1 MSGNTRE
8 VRKMKILLALPRFRP
23 NTNPPLG
30 LAYIAACLEKENFE
44 VEILDPTFE
53 SLEYAENR
61 LKKTDYDM
69 LGVSCY
75 TMNYNKGLRFAGIA
89 KRMNPNCVIV
99 FGGVHPTILA
109 DEVISEKFVDIV
121 CVGEGEETMVELSIA
136 IKKGQPLSNI
146 RGIIYRENGKIVRNP
161 PRPLRVNLDDIPFP
175 CRELL
180 PIRKYLNAQIGR
192 AAWAVEQPATSVLAT
207 RGCPFRCTF
216 CSSHLIFGRK
226 VRCRSASNVIDEIE
240 ELIVRYGI
248 RGLSFVDDTFTV
260 KRDLVSEI
268 CREIKDRKLKIEWSC
283 NGRPDTVT
291 KDMLKQMKEAGCVV
305 IAYGVESG
313 NQKILDNIL
322 KKGITLEQ
330 VEKVFQ
336 LTSEVGIK
344 SDAYFMLGTPGE
356 DINDMEDTI
365 NFARKIRADAV
376 NFSLT
381 VPMPKTELFE
391 VAKKEGKIIAK
402 SWDDYDYTR
411 KPIFVSDKFDGM
423 TVEKLFRKAKISFY
437 LNISFILRQI
447 ISINSL
453 GDLKKKINGFRL
465 LIKQLTHSM

>member
-1 MSGNTRE
+1 
-8 VRKMKILLALPRFRP
+8 MKILLALPRFKP

-30 LAYIAACLEKENFE
+30 LVYIAACLKRADFE

-53 SLEYAENR
+53 GLKYAENR

-192 AAWAVEQPATSVLAT
+192 AAWTVEQPATSILAT
-207 RGCPFRCTF
+207 RGCPFHCTF
-216 CSSHLIFGRK
+216 CSSHLIFGRR
-226 VRCRSASNVIDEIE
+226 VRYRSPSNVVDEIVD
-240 ELIVRYGI
+240 LVANYRIK
-248 RGLSFVDDTFTV
+248 GLSFIDDTFTL
-260 KRDLVSEI
+260 RREFVSEI
-268 CREIKDRKLKIEWSC
+268 CKEIRNRRLRIEWAC
-283 NGRPDTVT
+283 NARPDTVT
-291 KDMLKQMKEAGCVV
+291 KEMLKEMKEAGCVV
-305 IAYGVESG
+305 VAYGVESG
-313 NQKILDNIL
+313 NQKILDAIL
-322 KKGITLEQ
+322 KKGITLEE
-330 VEKVFQ
+330 VRNAFRI
-336 LTSEVGIK
+336 TSEVGIK
-344 SDAYFMLGTPGE
+344 TDAYFMIGTPGE
-356 DINDMEDTI
+356 TIDDIEETI
-365 NFARKIRADAV
+365 NFAKNLRPDAV

-381 VPMPKTELFE
+381 IPMPKTELFE
-391 VAKKEGKIIAK
+391 LAKKEGNIIAS
-402 SWDDYDYTR
+402 SWDEYDYTG
-411 KPIFVSDKFDGM
+411 KPIFISNKFDSV
-423 TVEKLFRKAKISFY
+423 TVRKLFRKAKISFY
-437 LNISFILRQI
+437 LNIAFMLRQL
-447 ISINSL
+447 ISIRNFR
-453 GDLKKKINGFRL
+453 DLKKKINGFKL
-465 LIKQLTHSM
+465 LIRQLTHSV